1 MITTKR
7 RITFNLSNFITELSV
22 CLEGRP
28 EEIDDVVQTYKDFL
42 SHISDELRVKV
53 MAYMDERP
61 EVKSNKELKSYIS
74 ACYK

>member
-1 MITTKR
+1 MITTR
-7 RITFNLSNFITELSV
+7 RRVAFNLSNFITELSV

-53 MAYMDERP
+53 IAYMDERP

>member
-1 MITTKR
+1 MITTR
-7 RITFNLSNFITELSV
+7 RRVAFNLSNFITELSV

-42 SHISDELRVKV
+42 SHISDELRGKV

>member
-1 MITTKR
+1 MITTR
-7 RITFNLSNFITELSV
+7 RRVTFNLSNFITELSV

-61 EVKSNKELKSYIS
+61 EVKSNNVLKSYIS

>member
-1 MITTKR
+1 MITTR
-7 RITFNLSNFITELSV
+7 RRVTFNLSNFITELSV

-61 EVKSNKELKSYIS
+61 EVKSNNVLKEQMLN
-74 ACYK
+74 

>member
-1 MITTKR
+1 MITTR
-7 RITFNLSNFITELSV
+7 RRVTFNLSNFITELSV

-28 EEIDDVVQTYKDFL
+28 EEIDDVVQNYKDFL